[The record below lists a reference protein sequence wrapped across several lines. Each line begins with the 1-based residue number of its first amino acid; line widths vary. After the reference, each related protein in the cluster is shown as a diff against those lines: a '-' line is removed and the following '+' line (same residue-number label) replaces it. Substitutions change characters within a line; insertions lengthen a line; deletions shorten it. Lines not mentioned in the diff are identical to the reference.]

1 MKSLLLLG
9 ERAKMGQVVSTVSL
23 EDQTKTNGHGRYV
36 HFRSGGSEVRGSGIE
51 RAKLVEGCVCS
62 ELRGSDQNKWL

>member
-23 EDQTKTNGHGRYV
+23 EDQTKTNGHGRDV
-36 HFRSGGSEVRGSGIE
+36 HFRSGGSEVRYSGIGE
-51 RAKLVEGCVCS
+51 RRWGRLC
-62 ELRGSDQNKWL
+62 LQ